1 MTLKKYKK
9 LLMANGIDRD
19 QAEEDRKDLAKWK
32 RVAVKDGIDPTAVM
46 LKRGDIA
53 ETVSYRKRFGTTSR
67 RGCIKHLKEILK
79 NVTVV

>member
-9 LLMANGIDRD
+9 MLMAYGIDRD
-19 QAEEDRKDLAKWK
+19 QAEEDRKYLAKWK
-32 RVAVKDGIDPTAVM
+32 RVAVKEGIDPTAMM

-67 RGCIKHLKEILK
+67 RGCIKHWKELLK
-79 NVTVV
+79 NVVVV